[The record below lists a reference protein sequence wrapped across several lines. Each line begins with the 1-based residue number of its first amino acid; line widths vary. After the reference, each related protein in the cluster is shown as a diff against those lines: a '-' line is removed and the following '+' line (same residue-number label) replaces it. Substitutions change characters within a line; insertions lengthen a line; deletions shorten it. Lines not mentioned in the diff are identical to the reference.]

1 MTYYYYALCETP
13 IFTQTDTETETELL
27 RRHLFLGTQLSKRL
41 DPQCIPQFLFQQID
55 GFCLLFFFWF
65 CDFQFPHIYQA
76 FLYRTE
82 AEAKGWCQ
90 NVTCPD
96 VIKEVDST
104 SCCIHHVNIHSC
116 PITNDVSYC
125 GPWIPPDGNLYTHS
139 GNNILCIIS
148 QEV

>member
-1 MTYYYYALCETP
+1 MP
-13 IFTQTDTETETELL
+13 FVKP
-27 RRHLFLGTQLSKRL
+27 LFLGTQLSKRL
-41 DPQCIPQFLFQQID
+41 DHNVYLNSCFSKLMDFVFYFSS
-55 GFCLLFFFWF
+55 GFVTFNFFT
-65 CDFQFPHIYQA
+65 YQA

-82 AEAKGWCQ
+82 AEAKEWCQ

-148 QEV
+148 QERVVNILSPQCFRITTSASLH